1 MALGTLALISGIA
14 AGSSALL
21 GAGQMIAGAKKTR
34 EADKAAGRA
43 LEDLA
48 KIQTT
53 NKLLALQVPTMG
65 AEFQERALARGTAG
79 QVEAMQEA
87 GAAGVIGG
95 AGRLTQAVGEQAGA
109 QAAEINRMQA
119 ERDKLVLG
127 QEQAIETAQQDV
139 FRNIEGMRLQGAQAA
154 SAQGADMQQAGAQS
168 IASGI
173 GLGAQIFASGLN
185 PYGNQKTTTTDAL
198 GQKVAIRPA
207 VTSGLNPYRN
217 QRTTITDISGQA
229 QNFANQ
235 YRNLPQSLQEG
246 IGLGVETFG
255 IPGVASAFYPTSF
268 VNNTPIQSTL
278 SSPYQMSSLGG
289 NPVNP

>member
-21 GAGQMIAGAKKTR
+21 GAGQMIAGAQKTR
-34 EADKAAGRA
+34 DANKAADRA
-43 LEDLA
+43 LKDLK

-79 QVEAMQEA
+79 QVEAMQEG
-87 GAAGVIGG
+87 GASTVIGG
-95 AGRLTQAVGEQAGA
+95 AGRLTQALGEQTSA

-119 ERDKLVLG
+119 ERDRLVLG

-139 FRNIEGMRLQGAQAA
+139 LRNIEGMRLQGAQAA
-154 SAQGADMQQAGAQS
+154 AAEGAAMQQAGAQS

-173 GLGAQIFASGLN
+173 GLGAQIFAGGLN
-185 PYGNQKTTTTDAL
+185 PYGNQTTTTTD
-198 GQKVAIRPA
+198 
-207 VTSGLNPYRN
+207 T
-217 QRTTITDISGQA
+217 SGQA

-235 YRNLPQSLQEG
+235 YKNLPQSLQEG
-246 IGLGVETFG
+246 IGLGMETFG

>member
-185 PYGNQKTTTTDAL
+185 PYGDQKTTPS
-198 GQKVAIRPA
+198 GQKVGIRPA
-207 VTSGLNPYRN
+207 VTSGLTSQQPEFQSMYLDSLGQPYNPAYQQPN
-217 QRTTITDISGQA
+217 YGPLSGGMTTPTTLPS
-229 QNFANQ
+229 NFNYAA
-235 YRNLPQSLQEG
+235 L
-246 IGLGVETFG
+246 
-255 IPGVASAFYPTSF
+255 
-268 VNNTPIQSTL
+268 
-278 SSPYQMSSLGG
+278 SSLGG
-289 NPVNP
+289 

>member
-1 MALGTLALISGIA
+1 MGLGTLALISGIA

-21 GAGQMIAGAKKTR
+21 GAGQMIAGAQKTR
-34 EADKAAGRA
+34 DANKAADRA
-43 LEDLA
+43 LKDLK

-139 FRNIEGMRLQGAQAA
+139 LRNIEGMRLQGAQAA
-154 SAQGADMQQAGAQS
+154 SAEGAAMQQAGAQS

-173 GLGAQIFASGLN
+173 GLGAEIFASGLN
-185 PYGNQKTTTTDAL
+185 PYKNQKTTTTGKKGVPKGTTTGIDPNTGKMVSLAP
-198 GQKVAIRPA
+198 GYPGAQVITRPA
-207 VTSGLNPYRN
+207 VTSGLTSTQPQLRDPYGASFNPAISPGSFGPMATGVYSE
-217 QRTTITDISGQA
+217 DIYGLQA
-229 QNFANQ
+229 P
-235 YRNLPQSLQEG
+235 LTQS
-246 IGLGVETFG
+246 
-255 IPGVASAFYPTSF
+255 PSSF
-268 VNNTPIQSTL
+268 IF
-278 SSPYQMSSLGG
+278 
-289 NPVNP
+289 NPNY

>member
-21 GAGQMIAGAKKTR
+21 GAGQMIAGAQKTR
-34 EADKAAGRA
+34 DANKAADRA
-43 LEDLA
+43 LKDLK

-65 AEFQERALARGTAG
+65 AQFQERALARGTAG

-119 ERDKLVLG
+119 ERDRLVLG

-139 FRNIEGMRLQGAQAA
+139 LRNIEGMRLQGAQAA
-154 SAQGADMQQAGAQS
+154 AAEGAAMQQAGAQS

-173 GLGAQIFASGLN
+173 GLGAQIFAGGLN
-185 PYGNQKTTTTDAL
+185 PYGNQKTTSS
-198 GQKVAIRPA
+198 GQKVGIRPA
-207 VTSGLNPYRN
+207 VTSGLTSQQPEFQSMYLDSLGQPYNPAY
-217 QRTTITDISGQA
+217 QQPTYGPLSGGMTTPTTLPS
-229 QNFANQ
+229 NFNYAA
-235 YRNLPQSLQEG
+235 L
-246 IGLGVETFG
+246 
-255 IPGVASAFYPTSF
+255 
-268 VNNTPIQSTL
+268 
-278 SSPYQMSSLGG
+278 SSLGG
-289 NPVNP
+289 

>member
-119 ERDKLVLG
+119 ERDRLVLG

-154 SAQGADMQQAGAQS
+154 SAEGAAMQQAGAQS

-185 PYGNQKTTTTDAL
+185 PYGNQKTTTTDAS

-207 VTSGLNPYRN
+207 VTSGLTSQQPEFQSMYLDSLGQPYNPAYQQPN
-217 QRTTITDISGQA
+217 YGPLSGGMTTPTTLPS
-229 QNFANQ
+229 NFNYAA
-235 YRNLPQSLQEG
+235 L
-246 IGLGVETFG
+246 
-255 IPGVASAFYPTSF
+255 
-268 VNNTPIQSTL
+268 
-278 SSPYQMSSLGG
+278 SSLGG
-289 NPVNP
+289 

>member
-87 GAAGVIGG
+87 GAAGVIDG

-119 ERDKLVLG
+119 ERDRLVLG
-127 QEQAIETAQQDV
+127 QEQAIETAQQNV
-139 FRNIEGMRLQGAQAA
+139 LRNIEGMRLQGAQAA

-185 PYGNQKTTTTDAL
+185 PYGNQKTTTTDAS

-207 VTSGLNPYRN
+207 VTSGLTSRQPEFRNAMLDSQGRNMYANPDFNINDPSVFGENMFY
-217 QRTTITDISGQA
+217 Q
-229 QNFANQ
+229 
-235 YRNLPQSLQEG
+235 LPSS
-246 IGLGVETFG
+246 INY
-255 IPGVASAFYPTSF
+255 SA
-268 VNNTPIQSTL
+268 L
-278 SSPYQMSSLGG
+278 SSLGG
-289 NPVNP
+289 

>member
-34 EADKAAGRA
+34 KADKAAGRA

-119 ERDKLVLG
+119 ERDRLVLG

-185 PYGNQKTTTTDAL
+185 PYGDQTGGAKSGKKGVPKGTTTGIDPNTGKMVSLAP
-198 GQKVAIRPA
+198 GYPGAKVITRPA
-207 VTSGLNPYRN
+207 VTSGLTSTQPQLRDPYGASFNPTISPGSFGPMATGVYSEDIYGLQTPLTQSPSSFIFN
-217 QRTTITDISGQA
+217 Q
-229 QNFANQ
+229 
-235 YRNLPQSLQEG
+235 
-246 IGLGVETFG
+246 
-255 IPGVASAFYPTSF
+255 
-268 VNNTPIQSTL
+268 
-278 SSPYQMSSLGG
+278 
-289 NPVNP
+289 